1 MGNSRPRQLVCALL
15 LMFASAFA
23 GAQSTEAESARM
35 AAAERLFLTPGYRQL
50 ATRQI
55 YETLKSLPP
64 EQSQAALSALRDP
77 AVVNAMRQVI
87 SRAMANTYSIKE
99 LDFLHKIFGAPEMES
114 FIRRENVFRDQLQ
127 REFTAALLTNPALI
141 GRIPMTSGK

>member
-1 MGNSRPRQLVCALL
+1 MGIALPRHLFCALWL
-15 LMFASAFA
+15 ALVSGLA
-23 GAQSTEAESARM
+23 GAQSAESESLRM
-35 AAAERLFLTPGYRQL
+35 LAAERLFLTPAYRQL

-87 SRAMANTYSIKE
+87 SRAMAGTYTVKE
-99 LDFLHKIFGAPEMES
+99 LEFLHRIFGAPEMES
-114 FIRRENVFRDQLQ
+114 FIRRESVFRDQLQ

-141 GRIPMTSGK
+141 GRIPPPSGK